1 MPASQP
7 SLLCPFRKLPIP
19 DPQACAKIGVCGLEF
34 IGDFLP
40 CLQAKCAMWHPSE
53 HIVVPESPPAHE
65 YDIPGH
71 CGLAG
76 RP

>member
-7 SLLCPFRKLPIP
+7 SLLCPFRKDYATYSPGETDLPMA
-19 DPQACAKIGVCGLEF
+19 QAFA
-34 IGDFLP
+34 P